1 MQSEQDFAGTASTYF
16 TVDGLPVH
24 ERYGI
29 WKDAI
34 QSIFSVDAEKQIRED
49 DFRTTIESHLFGSL
63 MLMEVH
69 TRAQQWGRGY
79 EQIAGNGMDHYGI
92 GLYQEGTVYCEGAKG
107 GKVLKPGGLMIY
119 DLTQPFTAE
128 TSDLK
133 NLNLVIPRS
142 LVEDLLHQPDEHCM
156 RFLEPSD
163 PMVQI
168 IRDMIISLHRN
179 VVSLNYQQSLV
190 LEKTIPMLLANC
202 LNSISGQTRETSHER
217 QNILSMVRMR
227 RYFRENL
234 GSPELN
240 PRQAAQDLG
249 VSRSKLYTCFAPYGG
264 VYNYVR
270 DLRLRRAITLLNDPL
285 HARSSIYDI
294 ALECGFS
301 SDASFIRAFREK
313 YDVTPGEVRNG
324 AAVHGRKYFG
334 TGGPADKLFE
344 NWIHGLT

>member
-16 TVDGLPVH
+16 TVDGLPVN

-34 QSIFSVDAEKQIRED
+34 QSIFSVDADKQIRED

-168 IRDMIISLHRN
+168 IRDMPRTPKHPEHGPHET
-179 VVSLNYQQSLV
+179 VF
-190 LEKTIPMLLANC
+190 P
-202 LNSISGQTRETSHER
+202 REPWFPGT
-217 QNILSMVRMR
+217 Q
-227 RYFRENL
+227 
-234 GSPELN
+234 P
-240 PRQAAQDLG
+240 
-249 VSRSKLYTCFAPYGG
+249 
-264 VYNYVR
+264 
-270 DLRLRRAITLLNDPL
+270 
-285 HARSSIYDI
+285 
-294 ALECGFS
+294 
-301 SDASFIRAFREK
+301 AS
-313 YDVTPGEVRNG
+313 
-324 AAVHGRKYFG
+324 
-334 TGGPADKLFE
+334 GGPGSGCLTIQALHMLCAI
-344 NWIHGLT
+344 WRGL